1 MRIVKKDYK
10 YYEVI
15 SETAKFFNAREL
27 KYKITKSEYGKVYT
41 ETSND
46 LYISY
51 GEGTKYTKVYES
63 GVYDSY
69 FTETR
74 RFSKAKYEAKE
85 VPDKWE
91 TTSISY
97 QD

>member
-1 MRIVKKDYK
+1 MRIVKKSYK

-27 KYKITKSEYGKVYT
+27 KYKITKSEDGTFYT
-41 ETSND
+41 KTYD
-46 LYISY
+46 GFYISH
-51 GEGTKYTKVYES
+51 GEGTKYTRVYES
-63 GVYDSY
+63 GVYDPY
-69 FTETR
+69 YTEIR

-91 TTSISY
+91 ISSISY